1 VKRIVVS
8 TLVAAAL
15 VAPANAAAQGLVE
28 VVLPQAS
35 ALFGLSHSPAG
46 GVNPEINVAN
56 HVPALI
62 SFPARSGCEK
72 CSAEP
77 RSRPVARAPRSA

>member
-15 VAPANAAAQGLVE
+15 VAPASAAAQGLVE

-62 SFPARSGCEK
+62 VVPGQVGMRKVLG
-72 CSAEP
+72 
-77 RSRPVARAPRSA
+77 